1 MASGLKMT
9 KFYKEAGVGFK
20 PAPAEAK
27 RPPPIF
33 DLYSMDMK
41 SPKNENH
48 EPETAVKQG
57 IRRNFARR
65 AASYDGQA
73 GVQRLMAQG
82 LLALAEGRLPRA
94 GRILEIGCGTGY
106 FTQLLKQGCNGA
118 SLVALDLD
126 AALVAAARRRLGPA
140 AGVAWL
146 VADGE
151 TLSRGP
157 FDAIVANATFQ
168 WLTRP
173 ADSLSTYFDLLN
185 PGGTLAFSTLGPGT
199 FRELADSLER
209 AAAAVQLSGPPAI
222 AAQGF
227 LDEAAWSELLAGAGF
242 SRVKLAREWRHHQ
255 LPLGAGLSQGPP
267 GHGGH
272 QSPAPALFSPAAQG
286 PGDRPIGRATATT
299 APSR

>member
-1 MASGLKMT
+1 
-9 KFYKEAGVGFK
+9 
-20 PAPAEAK
+20 
-27 RPPPIF
+27 
-33 DLYSMDMK
+33 MDI
-41 SPKNENH
+41 
-48 EPETAVKQG
+48 KQG

-65 AASYDGQA
+65 AGSYDRQA

-106 FTQLLKQGCNGA
+106 FTQLIKQGCNGA

-126 AALVAAARRRLGPA
+126 AALVAAARERLGAA

-151 TLSRGP
+151 TLSRGS

-173 ADSLSTYFDLLN
+173 AESLAAYFDLLN

-199 FRELADSLER
+199 FRELAGSLEQ
-209 AAAAVQLSGPPAI
+209 AAAAVQVSGQPAI

-227 LDEAAWSELLAGAGF
+227 LDGETWSKLLAAAGF
-242 SRVKLAREWRHHQ
+242 RMVKLARECVTTTYPSVPAFFKALQ
-255 LPLGAGLSQGPP
+255 ALGATNPQPRP
-267 GHGGH
+267 
-272 QSPAPALFSPAAQG
+272 FSPRLLSAL
-286 PGDRPIGRATATT
+286 IRAYREGYGADGSIPVTYEIIWVVARKN
-299 APSR
+299 SSQ